1 MTKELLTPCPDESG
15 MRTRL
20 QRGRPNSNS
29 SGLERPS
36 PVNVPVVGPGGRVRI
51 KSSFRKDDRPLTAIK
66 SIGPILANKSPK
78 RFEGSSPRETRQAT
92 RGAVKSPGLSPHQR
106 PASSRS
112 FKQSDSLTSLRN
124 DIVELIEKSFSNESG
139 QRGSQGSQASSDLE
153 NLDNVFD
160 VPDTAMESTTDVPD
174 CTGNLSS
181 ADEKEDVFELSSKL
195 ADVTFKNPVGDFMT
209 TQSPVTRG
217 QLRRQSHSF
226 EFTKPTSTSTD
237 VRSGKHPECLRRQ
250 SSAFEFRSAVEPIY
264 ENLSRD
270 VASRASLRRRN
281 SSVKDLITRM
291 EAEAKRRVGGGFN
304 DQSLPANDE
313 PIYAVPRI
321 SKSLVPSVEA
331 TPKQRTISESTA
343 GSHSQM
349 TTPNN
354 APEEMWVDGA
364 EFFKNVLQVILNLLS
379 YHDLVYFLG
388 GSTRTING
396 GGGEQKKLP

>member
-139 QRGSQGSQASSDLE
+139 QRGSQGSRGS
-153 NLDNVFD
+153 
-160 VPDTAMESTTDVPD
+160 
-174 CTGNLSS
+174 
-181 ADEKEDVFELSSKL
+181 EKF
-195 ADVTFKNPVGDFMT
+195 TR
-209 TQSPVTRG
+209 VTRVRKG
-217 QLRRQSHSF
+217 Q
-226 EFTKPTSTSTD
+226 
-237 VRSGKHPECLRRQ
+237 G
-250 SSAFEFRSAVEPIY
+250 
-264 ENLSRD
+264 
-270 VASRASLRRRN
+270 
-281 SSVKDLITRM
+281 
-291 EAEAKRRVGGGFN
+291 
-304 DQSLPANDE
+304 
-313 PIYAVPRI
+313 
-321 SKSLVPSVEA
+321 
-331 TPKQRTISESTA
+331 
-343 GSHSQM
+343 
-349 TTPNN
+349 
-354 APEEMWVDGA
+354 
-364 EFFKNVLQVILNLLS
+364 
-379 YHDLVYFLG
+379 
-388 GSTRTING
+388 
-396 GGGEQKKLP
+396 